1 MKINLILVSL
11 LISSAYIAQ
20 GIIFDK
26 EKYEN
31 VKEYEF
37 KNSQGFANASIPSKI
52 SYREYCPPVR
62 SQGQVATCVGWSTS
76 YALLSTQQNILMGET
91 NYHRKQ
97 VRVMDPN
104 FVYALIRDYRDGW
117 CQNGTSMSDAME
129 VLLNYGAKP
138 LFTPPWLSCNS
149 TYQVDKF
156 AMAIASKYAIKNYY
170 TLKDQTNLI
179 NTLKTT
185 LYYQMPIAIGMN
197 VTKSFA
203 SGTGIVYGKWSPN
216 VNEKIE
222 GGHAMCIIGYDD
234 NKFGGS
240 FEVMNSYGTQFGD
253 NGFVWITY
261 TDMKKY
267 MQEAYVIE
275 LNSEGTGYRNEN
287 CSYGDCYNA
296 YSRYKYN
303 DGEIY
308 EGEFTQ
314 GYRDGWGFVLHT
326 DNSFHIGKF
335 SKGYK
340 NGWGIYFSPSN
351 GYYYKTYYSYGTL
364 KSSEIYQGFSGSEED
379 KKLDGLIAVLQEIVP
394 GKVMDIKSDQYQEF
408 IDTSKPENE
417 PQKAEIKKEEI
428 KTEQKSNS
436 SNTPATHVESKDKK
450 QKKKRKKRG

>member
-1 MKINLILVSL
+1 
-11 LISSAYIAQ
+11 
-20 GIIFDK
+20 
-26 EKYEN
+26 
-31 VKEYEF
+31 
-37 KNSQGFANASIPSKI
+37 
-52 SYREYCPPVR
+52 
-62 SQGQVATCVGWSTS
+62 
-76 YALLSTQQNILMGET
+76 
-91 NYHRKQ
+91 
-97 VRVMDPN
+97 
-104 FVYALIRDYRDGW
+104 
-117 CQNGTSMSDAME
+117 
-129 VLLNYGAKP
+129 
-138 LFTPPWLSCNS
+138 
-149 TYQVDKF
+149 
-156 AMAIASKYAIKNYY
+156 
-170 TLKDQTNLI
+170 
-179 NTLKTT
+179 
-185 LYYQMPIAIGMN
+185 
-197 VTKSFA
+197 
-203 SGTGIVYGKWSPN
+203 
-216 VNEKIE
+216 
-222 GGHAMCIIGYDD
+222 MCIIGYDD

-417 PQKAEIKKEEI
+417 PQKAELKKEEI

-436 SNTPATHVESKDKK
+436 SNTPVSHVESNDKK